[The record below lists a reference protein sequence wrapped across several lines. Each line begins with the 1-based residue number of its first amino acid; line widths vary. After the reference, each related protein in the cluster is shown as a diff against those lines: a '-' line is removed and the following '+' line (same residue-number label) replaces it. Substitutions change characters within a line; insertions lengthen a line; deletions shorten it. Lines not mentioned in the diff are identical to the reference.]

1 MARFTAPFSSLV
13 ALSLQ
18 RRAAPQATSD
28 RPSATPVD
36 DRRGPGWFDSSWD
49 LQCGLEVCEGLPE
62 DAGLKEWL
70 ETFCPRVSAAGPVAA
85 ASGA

>member
-28 RPSATPVD
+28 RPAAICAD

-49 LQCGLEVCEGLPE
+49 LQCGLEVCEGSPE

-70 ETFCPRVSAAGPVAA
+70 EAFCPRLVAAGALA
-85 ASGA
+85 TA

>member
-18 RRAAPQATSD
+18 RRAAPRAAAH
-28 RPSATPVD
+28 RPPAVPEGD
-36 DRRGPGWFDSSWD
+36 PHGPGWFDSSRD

-62 DAGLKEWL
+62 DAGLEVWL
-70 ETFCPRVSAAGPVAA
+70 EAFRPRAPAA
-85 ASGA
+85 AAMAPA